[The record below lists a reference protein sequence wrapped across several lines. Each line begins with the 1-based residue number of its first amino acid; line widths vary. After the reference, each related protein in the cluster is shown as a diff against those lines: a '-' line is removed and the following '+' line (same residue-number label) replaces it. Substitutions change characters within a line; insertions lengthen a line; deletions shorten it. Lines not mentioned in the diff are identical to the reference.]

1 MVAATGDE
9 SVGDAGVGETEPPLD
24 PRYAAAFDAIEA
36 GDWAGA
42 EAAYRAVLNG
52 SPADEDARAGV
63 ALAQL
68 MQRVEAAMRSDVDSA
83 SIEGRLAA
91 ADAAAASGEMAAAFA
106 LLVDVVRDTAGDER
120 ESARQRLLD
129 LFLVAGDDPAVPPA
143 RLALANA
150 LF

>member
-1 MVAATGDE
+1 
-9 SVGDAGVGETEPPLD
+9 
-24 PRYAAAFDAIEA
+24 
-36 GDWAGA
+36 
-42 EAAYRAVLNG
+42 
-52 SPADEDARAGV
+52 
-63 ALAQL
+63 
-68 MQRVEAAMRSDVDSA
+68 
-83 SIEGRLAA
+83 
-91 ADAAAASGEMAAAFA
+91 MAAAFA